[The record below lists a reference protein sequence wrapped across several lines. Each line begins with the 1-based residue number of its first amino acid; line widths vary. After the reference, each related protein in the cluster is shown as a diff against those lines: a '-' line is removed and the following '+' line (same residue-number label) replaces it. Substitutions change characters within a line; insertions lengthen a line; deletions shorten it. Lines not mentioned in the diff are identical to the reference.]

1 MTEHVEPT
9 PGAGQPNPQQAYY
22 DLLQRYNQLYGSIRA
37 LLVASH
43 RVESNVV
50 LTEDELLAEVGTIF
64 RDAGMAPQV
73 LMETREED
81 KADRRRWQRDENRW
95 RALDMTAKQ
104 LSPGQNVESWID
116 MARKLSEAI
125 ESEGFTA

>member
-1 MTEHVEPT
+1 MTEHIDPT
-9 PGAGQPNPQQAYY
+9 PGAEQPNPQQAYY